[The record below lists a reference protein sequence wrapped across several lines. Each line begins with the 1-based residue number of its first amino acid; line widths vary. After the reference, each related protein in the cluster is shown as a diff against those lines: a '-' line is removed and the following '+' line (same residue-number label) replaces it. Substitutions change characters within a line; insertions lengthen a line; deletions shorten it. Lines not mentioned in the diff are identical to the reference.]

1 MKPKLFQSA
10 PAWAVRDP
18 MLLSGVVL
26 LALSPLLLI
35 VSGLDQRLLFE
46 RSPWDKP
53 LRFAL
58 SLGIYAITMAIAA
71 QWLLQREQLSQRRW
85 LLGWRW
91 LAPLLTATLTFEMT
105 WMAIQAARGL
115 DSHFNEATPFEE
127 LMFSLMGVGAALLSL
142 GTLWL
147 GVVASWLAFGAARIN
162 DRLIALGIALGFI
175 GTGLLLPW
183 TGEALVEAGRSQSA
197 IQASTVIPLLGWRL
211 DGSDPRP
218 AHFVAAHIMQILP
231 LAAVL
236 MTRYGPSSRPGI
248 SALALFILNPAVT
261 HLLPADFAAPKT
273 ADVG

>member
-58 SLGIYAITMAIAA
+58 SLGLYGVTMAIAA
-71 QWLLQREQLSQRRW
+71 QWLLQRERLSERSW

-91 LAPLLTATLTFEMT
+91 LAPLLTATLVFEMT
-105 WMAIQAARGL
+105 WMATQAARGL

-147 GVVASWLAFGAARIN
+147 GVVASWLAFGAASIN
-162 DRLIALGIALGFI
+162 ERLIALGIALGFV

-197 IQASTVIPLLGWRL
+197 IEAGTVIPLLGWRL

-218 AHFVAAHIMQILP
+218 AHFVAAHMMQVLPVAAIILARYSQRYR
-231 LAAVL
+231 LGVLTAVL
-236 MTRYGPSSRPGI
+236 FVTTVAG
-248 SALALFILNPAVT
+248 ALFTEWLMP
-261 HLLPADFAAPKT
+261 
-273 ADVG
+273 

>member
-71 QWLLQREQLSQRRW
+71 QWLLQREQLSQRSW

-105 WMAIQAARGL
+105 WMAIQASRGL

-147 GVVASWLAFGAARIN
+147 GVVASWLAFGAASIN

-248 SALALFILNPAVT
+248 SALALFILAAAST
-261 HLLPADFAAPKT
+261 LLTVWVMP
-273 ADVG
+273 

>member
-71 QWLLQREQLSQRRW
+71 QWLLQREQLSQRSW

-147 GVVASWLAFGAARIN
+147 GVVASWLAFGAASIN
-162 DRLIALGIALGFI
+162 DRLIALGIALGFV

-248 SALALFILNPAVT
+248 SALALFILAAAST
-261 HLLPADFAAPKT
+261 LLTVWVMP
-273 ADVG
+273 